1 MDFKIRDLSDKWFSE
16 ATPTNYACA
25 TAEIGSGTNGKVII
39 TSSNVTDDT
48 TIEIV
53 IAEAK
58 STALSAALASGTITI
73 TLGTTADDIVTA
85 DDTKNTATLIAT
97 AISKIDGYDADASG
111 TGATAISAATTED
124 VTFTDGSYG
133 TPCPEAGLG
142 LVNSGTYYV
151 CTTADNTKYND
162 NWKTFT
168 LSSI

>member
-1 MDFKIRDLSDKWFSE
+1 MDFKIRDLADKWFSE

-25 TAEIGSGTNGKVII
+25 YATIGSGDNGTITI
-39 TSSNVTDDT
+39 TSSNTTDIT
-48 TIEIV
+48 KIAIV

-73 TLGTTADDIVTA
+73 TLGTTDDETVTA
-85 DDTKNTATLIAT
+85 DNTKNTATLIAT
-97 AISKIDGYDADASG
+97 AISAIDGYDADASG

-124 VTFTDGSYG
+124 VEFTDGSYG

-142 LVNSGTYYV
+142 LVSSGTYYV
-151 CTTADNTKYND
+151 CTVADNTKYND
-162 NWKTFT
+162 NWKTFS